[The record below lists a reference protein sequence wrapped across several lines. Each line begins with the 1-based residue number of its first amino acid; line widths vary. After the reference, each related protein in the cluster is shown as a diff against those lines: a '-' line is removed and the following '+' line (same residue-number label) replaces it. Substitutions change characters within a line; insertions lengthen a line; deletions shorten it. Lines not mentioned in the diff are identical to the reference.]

1 MKQNRFMKFMGGN
14 NLLFSLVLLILI
26 GLTIFVYNKI
36 SFIFHPLIVI
46 FSTITAPIILA
57 FIAYYLL
64 NPIVDLLEKV
74 RIKRIWG
81 IIILILGISGLL
93 TGVILL
99 VAPSIESQVTEL
111 VQNFPLYLSHFGNE
125 ITVWLQNSF
134 LGPYYDEGY
143 NWVISNFSDI
153 PGMIGTYLVNAFQG
167 IQNIASTIT
176 NVFVSLITF
185 PFILFF
191 LLKDGTQFKRFFI
204 KLLPPRF
211 RDDIN
216 QILKNMDTQ
225 VGSYIQG
232 QIIVASCIGILLF
245 IGYKIIG
252 LDYAITLAIIAAIT
266 SVIPY
271 LGPTIAI
278 IPAIIIAIVHS
289 PFMLLKLAIVW
300 AVVQFLEGNFVS
312 PNIMGRTMQIH
323 PLTIIIVLLVA
334 GNLFGVI
341 GVILGIPGYA
351 ILKVLVTYLYNKFK
365 IRYNHY
371 YGEEYGTYENTKFH
385 KK

>member
-1 MKQNRFMKFMGGN
+1 
-14 NLLFSLVLLILI
+14 
-26 GLTIFVYNKI
+26 
-36 SFIFHPLIVI
+36 
-46 FSTITAPIILA
+46 
-57 FIAYYLL
+57 
-64 NPIVDLLEKV
+64 
-74 RIKRIWG
+74 
-81 IIILILGISGLL
+81 
-93 TGVILL
+93 
-99 VAPSIESQVTEL
+99 VTEL

-176 NVFVSLITF
+176 NVFVSLIPF

-216 QILKNMDTQ
+216 QILKNMDAQ

-245 IGYKIIG
+245 
-252 LDYAITLAIIAAIT
+252 
-266 SVIPY
+266 
-271 LGPTIAI
+271 
-278 IPAIIIAIVHS
+278 
-289 PFMLLKLAIVW
+289 
-300 AVVQFLEGNFVS
+300 
-312 PNIMGRTMQIH
+312 
-323 PLTIIIVLLVA
+323 
-334 GNLFGVI
+334 
-341 GVILGIPGYA
+341 
-351 ILKVLVTYLYNKFK
+351 
-365 IRYNHY
+365 
-371 YGEEYGTYENTKFH
+371 
-385 KK
+385 